1 MIVEQQDPIDVVEK
15 QVTAITDTHSNLAG
29 LIQKTS
35 RIQTELAEVGLEA
48 FADQIGGIFA
58 ALSGVA
64 EELQTVLHDVEIER
78 NRMRTQG

>member
-1 MIVEQQDPIDVVEK
+1 MVEQQDPIDVLER
-15 QVTAITDTHSNLAG
+15 QVTAITDTHANLAG

-35 RIQTELAEVGLEA
+35 RIQSELAEAGLEA

-64 EELQTVLHDVEIER
+64 EELQTVLHGIEIER